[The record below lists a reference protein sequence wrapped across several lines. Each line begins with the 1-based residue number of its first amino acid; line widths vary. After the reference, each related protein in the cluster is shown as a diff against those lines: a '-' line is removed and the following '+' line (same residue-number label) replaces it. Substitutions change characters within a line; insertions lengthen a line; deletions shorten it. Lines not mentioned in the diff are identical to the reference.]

1 MPRTELD
8 LVSLLMKIVARETGE
23 ISKVDYTP
31 QKKAFS
37 ALAFP
42 DETKLER
49 ATPESQGVSSAFFAR
64 LIRDLS
70 KDSESRIHRFIT
82 TLLRTVA

>member
-8 LVSLLMKIVARETGE
+8 LVSLLMKIVARQTGE

-49 ATPESQGVSSAFFAR
+49 ATPNHRGSA
-64 LIRDLS
+64 
-70 KDSESRIHRFIT
+70 
-82 TLLRTVA
+82 LLFLPG